1 MLRELKAVGF
11 KTVGGKSMLAENVKG
26 NYTFVRG
33 IGPFSAAVKAQPGFE
48 IVHARVLPHC
58 GLSEG
63 YARLE
68 RHLQQLRRP
77 LEALC
82 GMELRIP
89 KVLSREGF
97 DEFNR
102 PYIDQLQAWGL
113 DISGANPVTRTNVAY
128 ETSPVPEASLAGFY
142 YTVPSSVAKETFV
155 LSGVAEIASR
165 EGGVQIVAR
174 GDTSTNGLR
183 QKLECILDVL
193 GVHLTELKLGWEV
206 ATAVNVYTVF
216 DVHPLLSPQLLPVL
230 QAASH
235 AGITWHYA
243 RPPVNGLDLEVDAR
257 AIRTETVL

>member
-1 MLRELKAVGF
+1 
-11 KTVGGKSMLAENVKG
+11 MLAENVKG
-26 NYTFVRG
+26 NYTFVAG

-48 IVHARVLPHC
+48 IVHARILPHC

-63 YARLE
+63 YTRLE
-68 RHLQQLRRP
+68 RHLQLSGRP

-102 PYIDQLQAWGL
+102 PYIEQLRTWGL
-113 DISGANPVTRTNVAY
+113 DVAGANPVTRTNVAY
-128 ETSPVPEASLAGFY
+128 ETSPVGEPSLAGFY
-142 YTVPSSVAKETFV
+142 YTVLSTVSRETFV

-165 EGGVQIVAR
+165 EGAVQIVAR
-174 GDTSTNGLR
+174 GDTSTSGLR

-193 GVHLTELKLGWEV
+193 GGHLAELKLGWEM

-216 DVHPLLSPQLLPVL
+216 DVHPLLAPQLLPVL
-230 QAASH
+230 RAASH
-235 AGITWHYA
+235 AGITWQFA

-257 AIRTETVL
+257 AIRTETVLG